1 MPNLL
6 RNIFEALVVDGIVIH
21 HSPTNNFVDHGFY
34 QFSPTLS
41 VDYYSANGFA
51 DIDVSVARIVNGV
64 TTTKT
69 YHSGLLADLPAGGR
83 PNEKYSTFGTR
94 CTARK
99 LATTTF
105 DRIPQQGEYLRVL
118 GDFASPAP
126 SSWL

>member
-34 QFSPTLS
+34 QFSPTLY

-83 PNEKYSTFGTR
+83 PNEIYGTFGTR

-105 DRIPQQGEYLRVL
+105 DRIPQQGEYLRVW
-118 GDFASPAP
+118 GDFANPAP
-126 SSWL
+126 SSRL